1 MDCFNAKNRD
11 CSDSGDV
18 SSRGMN
24 VFCMALQ
31 DAVVLGCVSL
41 VLLLLRFELPNRNW
55 IYSGSD
61 VEDSTR
67 ESGDMNVLFGIL

>member
-18 SSRGMN
+18 SSGGMN

-31 DAVVLGCVSL
+31 DGNVLGCVSL
-41 VLLLLRFELPNRNW
+41 VLLLLLHFELPNRNG

-67 ESGDMNVLFGIL
+67 ESGDMNVLV